1 MARARGRSMGFL
13 DITIDLPATYSLGGG
28 KQIGRALVSV
38 EVLECSCAGARP
50 RRLACGIPR
59 LARVQKQYRLER
71 QLPYGPPLLEPTSSG
86 RFRRVLRQEAAE
98 GAEPSGRRG
107 KKGPSSTERKKK
119 INSCSLREGHRLSK
133 RLSKAL
139 QSNLSLRS
147 FPHLVL
153 NPERTAL
160 AEGDQARR
168 AAGCHRRNLSLGR

>member
-107 KKGPSSTERKKK
+107 KKGPSSTERKKNQLMF
-119 INSCSLREGHRLSK
+119 IAGGPP
-133 RLSKAL
+133 AL
-139 QSNLSLRS
+139 QETQQGASEQLEPSLVPTPR
-147 FPHLVL
+147 
-153 NPERTAL
+153 PESG
-160 AEGDQARR
+160 EDGAR
-168 AAGCHRRNLSLGR
+168 